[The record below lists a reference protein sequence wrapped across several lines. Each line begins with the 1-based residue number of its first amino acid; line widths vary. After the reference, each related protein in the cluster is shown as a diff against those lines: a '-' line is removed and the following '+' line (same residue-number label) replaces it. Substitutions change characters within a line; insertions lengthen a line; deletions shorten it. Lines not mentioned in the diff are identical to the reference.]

1 MIIIFWIT
9 LFYILLYFA
18 YPVVLFIVSLFNREK
33 EKETE
38 EIISV
43 SLILISYNGKKYLK
57 NKIKFLL
64 KELSGF
70 QHSELIIIDDNSSD
84 NSNEVLDLFKD
95 VNGVCIIYKKRQKGI
110 PHSMNLGVN
119 RARYDTIVFCDQRQ
133 NLSDNILRNIVEP
146 LNYENVGAVSGYIS
160 HFDKEKG
167 ISLLRLHENFIK
179 SIESKVGC
187 LIGVYGPFYAIKK
200 DCYSAIPENIILDD
214 LYLSLNI
221 LKTKQIKLRKDCQI
235 VDDNFS
241 LLYDYNRTK
250 RYLMGFRQIL
260 NDKGLMRDLSV
271 KQKGMLIWHKYMRLI
286 IPFFLFLSYVSVGML
301 ITQGVEFA
309 IIFIVVSV
317 LILVSL
323 FPNLFKARFRL
334 QDFIRMNIFYFF
346 AFIDLFISKIF
357 LHKKPAANSD
367 INVFDSQKVKA
378 NN

>member
-1 MIIIFWIT
+1 M
-9 LFYILLYFA
+9 FYILLYFA